1 MNYFVTAI
9 GTDSGK
15 TLVAAIVCEALEAD
29 YWKPVQ
35 AGPPHDSAWVKT
47 MLTNSRSI
55 VHPEGYTLN
64 MPASPH
70 ASAKA
75 EGITI
80 RVESLTLPPSRNTLI
95 IEGAGGVLVPLN
107 DQDFV
112 IDIASKFDLSIIL
125 VSNYYL
131 GSINH
136 TLLTFEA
143 LKARKLNIAGIIF
156 NGERNEETRQIIL
169 QHTELRCLLDIE
181 PEGRITP
188 TIVAKYAKTLYE
200 NWKPGSAQH

>member
-15 TLVAAIVCEALEAD
+15 TLVSAIVCEALEAD
-29 YWKPVQ
+29 YWKPIQ
-35 AGPPHDSAWVKT
+35 AGQPHDSVWVKN

-55 VHPEGYTLN
+55 VHPEAYALK

-70 ASAKA
+70 SSAKA

-80 RVESLTLPPSRNTLI
+80 NLENIILPETKNTLVV
-95 IEGAGGVLVPLN
+95 EGAGGALVPLN
-107 DQDFV
+107 DDNFV
-112 IDIASKFDLSIIL
+112 IDLATKFGLSVIL

-143 LKARKLNIAGIIF
+143 LKLRKANIAGIIF
-156 NGERNEETRQIIL
+156 NGERNDETRRIIL
-169 QHTELRCLLDIE
+169 HHTRLPCLLDIE
-181 PEGRITP
+181 REGRITP
-188 TIVAKYAKTLYE
+188 GIVSKYAKAFYE
-200 NWKPGSAQH
+200 NCKPGAAQN